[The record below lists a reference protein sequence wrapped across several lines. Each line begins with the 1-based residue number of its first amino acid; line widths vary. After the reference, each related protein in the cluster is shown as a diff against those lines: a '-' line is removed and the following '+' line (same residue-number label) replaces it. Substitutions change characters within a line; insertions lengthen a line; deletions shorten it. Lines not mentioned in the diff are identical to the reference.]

1 MENSN
6 GTIIVMPNGSAL
18 SETSATTSDSG
29 IFLNNQAEGP
39 LKSYEVVRKEYVSH
53 AQEPSITFV
62 GAECYVSQ
70 SCMGLFPGVDT
81 VLFLI
86 NKESKSLVLLPCA
99 ADEPGAMRWCR
110 MKSGKR
116 HSRHLVGRMFCAKV
130 FSLMKWNAGN
140 RYRSLGRVVTED
152 GFKMLQFDLRN
163 SEVFP
168 LVYSDKQKLT
178 IDRTAR
184 YLESWHDQF
193 GMPYEEHKRQ
203 INTRIL
209 GEYAL
214 ITVREAKNSADLSL
228 DNKPQT
234 LMLEEA
240 DHNERT

>member
-1 MENSN
+1 MESSN
-6 GTIIVMPNGSAL
+6 GTIILMPNGSAL
-18 SETSATTSDSG
+18 SETSATANDSG
-29 IFLNNQAEGP
+29 NISNHAEAP

-62 GAECYVSQ
+62 GGECYVSQ
-70 SCMGLFPGVDT
+70 SCVALFPDVDT

-99 ADEPGAMRWCR
+99 ADEPGAMRWSC
-110 MKSGKR
+110 MKNGKR
-116 HSRHLVGRMFCAKV
+116 HSRHMVGRMFCAKV
-130 FSLMKWNAGN
+130 FSMMKWNAGN

-163 SEVFP
+163 TEVFP

-214 ITVREAKNSADLSL
+214 ITVREAKNNADLSL
-228 DNKPQT
+228 DNKPQA